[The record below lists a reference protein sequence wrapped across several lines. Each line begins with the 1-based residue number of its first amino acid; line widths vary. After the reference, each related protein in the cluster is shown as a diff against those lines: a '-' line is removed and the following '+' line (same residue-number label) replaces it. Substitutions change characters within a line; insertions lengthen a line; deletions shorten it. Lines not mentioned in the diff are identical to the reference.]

1 MGFHHIPKPP
11 RIVALGGPV
20 SAAIRAMRAD
30 EPATDYA
37 RIRELRRAIADRIE
51 ADIALLDAL
60 DPFADEREADYADY
74 AQDGVTVVGY
84 STDDEGTDDN
94 GVADDG
100 GAQWVRGSTLT
111 VAEFEAHSVWGRR

>member
-1 MGFHHIPKPP
+1 MGFLHIPKPP

-30 EPATDYA
+30 EPATDYS

-60 DPFADEREADYADY
+60 DPFADEREADYGSYAAD
-74 AQDGVTVVGY
+74 GCTIVGY
-84 STDDEGTDDN
+84 STDDEDADDN
-94 GVADDG
+94 GIADADG
-100 GAQWVRGSTLT
+100 LLWVKGGTYPANDGWT
-111 VAEFEAHSVWGRR
+111 K